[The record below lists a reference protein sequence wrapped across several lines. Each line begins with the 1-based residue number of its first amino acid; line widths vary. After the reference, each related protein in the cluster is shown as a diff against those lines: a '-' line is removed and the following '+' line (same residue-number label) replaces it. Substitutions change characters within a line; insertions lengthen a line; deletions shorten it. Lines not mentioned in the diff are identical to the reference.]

1 MKTALIRRTILSV
14 FLMLVLLFQSAAADT
29 VRLAPLGS
37 AEQIFSAVS
46 VYCNK
51 WCEQAG
57 GTFGSEDMAF
67 NRANSRKIADAHTDF
82 GGNTVTTFDFDGIT
96 ADVGGDLNVYSITI
110 QDNPE
115 ITGSY
120 YYYSR
125 FFAVICVLGYEM
137 PATDEE
143 MSSRYHSLEEEYFAF
158 AYANQEEFTD
168 GDIVYWDLETEKGPL
183 EVSFVF
189 LDEHPRVTIEKMYF
203 DIP

>member
-1 MKTALIRRTILSV
+1 MKTALIRRAILSV
-14 FLMLVLLFQSAAADT
+14 FLMLVLLLQSAAADT

-67 NRANSRKIADAHTDF
+67 DRANSRKIADAHTDF

-110 QDNPE
+110 QNNPE
-115 ITGSY
+115 ITGMNY
-120 YYYSR
+120 YISR
-125 FFAVICVLGYEM
+125 FLAVICALGYDM

-143 MSSRYHSLEEEYFAF
+143 IARRYSDLSTEYYTFTDAHREEL
-158 AYANQEEFTD
+158 TD

-183 EVSFVF
+183 EVGFIV
-189 LDEHPRVTIEKMYF
+189 LDEHPRITIEKMYF